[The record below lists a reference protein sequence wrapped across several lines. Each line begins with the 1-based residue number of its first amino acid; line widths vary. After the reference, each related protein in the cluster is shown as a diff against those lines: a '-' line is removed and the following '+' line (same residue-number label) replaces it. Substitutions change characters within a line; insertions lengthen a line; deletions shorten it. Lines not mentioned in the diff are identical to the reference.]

1 MLPCFNPNKNWE
13 VELVHFY
20 DFIKIRYDV
29 NFIIVNDGS
38 FNGKQILDQIN
49 SLVKKDIPVHYITYD
64 ENKGKGYALREG
76 ILASESKYAIY
87 TDIDFPF
94 TNESILAI
102 IESVVNE
109 NVDIALGNRNY
120 DYYQN
125 NISLFRKGLSKT
137 FRFFIKNILGMKITD
152 TQCGLKGLSISGKE
166 KFLKTKI
173 TRYLFDFEFIYISA
187 KEKSLSIKPIGVEL
201 KKNVVFSKMKIKI
214 LIQEFFN
221 LIQILLFRRR

>member
-20 DFIKIRYDV
+20 DFIKFKYDV

-38 FNGKQILDQIN
+38 INREQIVEQIN
-49 SLVKKDIPVHYITYD
+49 SLVKKNIPIHYITYD
-64 ENKGKGYALREG
+64 ENKGKGYALRRG
-76 ILASESKYAIY
+76 ISASKCKYAIY

-102 IESVVNE
+102 IEAAVSD
-109 NVDIALGNRNY
+109 NVDIALGHRSYN
-120 DYYQN
+120 YYQN
-125 NISLFRKGLSKT
+125 DISLFRRGLSKT

-152 TQCGLKGLSISGKE
+152 TQCGLKGLSIAGKE
-166 KFLKTKI
+166 KFLTTKI

-187 KEKSLSIKPIGVEL
+187 KEKNLSIKPIGVEL

-214 LIQEFFN
+214 LFQEFFN